1 MRDGSLRHRVD
12 REIDWRK
19 RVCGTVRGK
28 KKKNEKGNPPLA
40 REFFSFARL
49 DWSVVS
55 LSFLVSFY
63 FILSYC
69 YFFFLFLPN
78 IHGRQGTPIS
88 MYKRISYITFIS
100 SKDNVRI
107 CICIT
112 SSFIFFFIIYYY
124 HLPFVS
130 LFFFFFNI
138 SHYAFTLYFILYIN
152 IFLRQTR
159 QRFSV
164 MQTVP
169 KTDRETLN
177 KIVYTRVTYTY
188 M

>member
-1 MRDGSLRHRVD
+1 MGLSV
-12 REIDWRK
+12 E
-19 RVCGTVRGK
+19 K

-40 REFFSFARL
+40 REFFLLHDSIGRSYLFRFSFR
-49 DWSVVS
+49 
-55 LSFLVSFY
+55 
-63 FILSYC
+63 FILFYLIVI
-69 YFFFLFLPN
+69 FFFLFLPN

-138 SHYAFTLYFILYIN
+138 SHYAFTLYFIIIYKYFPAANAAAILCN
-152 IFLRQTR
+152 AD
-159 QRFSV
+159 SS
-164 MQTVP
+164 
-169 KTDRETLN
+169 KN
-177 KIVYTRVTYTY
+177 
-188 M
+188 

>member
-1 MRDGSLRHRVD
+1 MY
-12 REIDWRK
+12 
-19 RVCGTVRGK
+19 
-28 KKKNEKGNPPLA
+28 NEL
-40 REFFSFARL
+40 L
-49 DWSVVS
+49 
-55 LSFLVSFY
+55 Y
-63 FILSYC
+63 F
-69 YFFFLFLPN
+69 
-78 IHGRQGTPIS
+78 
-88 MYKRISYITFIS
+88 
-100 SKDNVRI
+100 
-107 CICIT
+107 
-112 SSFIFFFIIYYY
+112 FFFIIYYY

-130 LFFFFFNI
+130 LFFFLIFHI
-138 SHYAFTLYFILYIN
+138 MLLLYILLLYIN

>member
-112 SSFIFFFIIYYY
+112 SSFIFFFLLYIIIIY
-124 HLPFVS
+124 LWFLS
-130 LFFFFFNI
+130 FFFFLIFHI
-138 SHYAFTLYFILYIN
+138 MLLLYILYYI
-152 IFLRQTR
+152 
-159 QRFSV
+159 
-164 MQTVP
+164 
-169 KTDRETLN
+169 
-177 KIVYTRVTYTY
+177 
-188 M
+188 

>member
-112 SSFIFFFIIYYY
+112 SSFIFFFYYI
-124 HLPFVS
+124 LLSFTFCFS
-130 LFFFFFNI
+130 LFFFNI
-138 SHYAFTLYFILYIN
+138 SHYAFTLYFIIIYKYFPAANAAAILYNADSSKNWPWN
-152 IFLRQTR
+152 I
-159 QRFSV
+159 
-164 MQTVP
+164 
-169 KTDRETLN
+169 E
-177 KIVYTRVTYTY
+177 
-188 M
+188 

>member
-1 MRDGSLRHRVD
+1 MGLSV
-12 REIDWRK
+12 E
-19 RVCGTVRGK
+19 K
-28 KKKNEKGNPPLA
+28 KKRTKKEIHHWH
-40 REFFSFARL
+40 ESFSFARL

-130 LFFFFFNI
+130 LFFFLIFHI
-138 SHYAFTLYFILYIN
+138 MLLLYILLLYIN

-177 KIVYTRVTYTY
+177 KIVYTRVTCTY

>member
-40 REFFSFARL
+40 REFFFCTTRLVGRISF
-49 DWSVVS
+49 VS
-55 LSFLVSFY
+55 RFVLFY
-63 FILSYC
+63 FILLLF
-69 YFFFLFLPN
+69 FFFLFLPN

-112 SSFIFFFIIYYY
+112 SSFIFFFLLYIIIIY
-124 HLPFVS
+124 LLFLS
-130 LFFFFFNI
+130 FFF
-138 SHYAFTLYFILYIN
+138 
-152 IFLRQTR
+152 
-159 QRFSV
+159 
-164 MQTVP
+164 
-169 KTDRETLN
+169 
-177 KIVYTRVTYTY
+177 
-188 M
+188 

>member
-69 YFFFLFLPN
+69 YFFFFF
-78 IHGRQGTPIS
+78 
-88 MYKRISYITFIS
+88 SY
-100 SKDNVRI
+100 
-107 CICIT
+107 
-112 SSFIFFFIIYYY
+112 
-124 HLPFVS
+124 
-130 LFFFFFNI
+130 
-138 SHYAFTLYFILYIN
+138 
-152 IFLRQTR
+152 Q
-159 QRFSV
+159 
-164 MQTVP
+164 
-169 KTDRETLN
+169 
-177 KIVYTRVTYTY
+177 TY
-188 M
+188 MDDKEHLYPCINVSRI

>member
-28 KKKNEKGNPPLA
+28 KKKERKRKSTTGT
-40 REFFSFARL
+40 RVFFFCTTRLVGRISF
-49 DWSVVS
+49 VS
-55 LSFLVSFY
+55 RFVLFY
-63 FILSYC
+63 FILLL
-69 YFFFLFLPN
+69 FFFLFLPN

-112 SSFIFFFIIYYY
+112 SSFIFFFLLYIIIIY
-124 HLPFVS
+124 LLFLS
-130 LFFFFFNI
+130 FFF
-138 SHYAFTLYFILYIN
+138 
-152 IFLRQTR
+152 
-159 QRFSV
+159 
-164 MQTVP
+164 
-169 KTDRETLN
+169 
-177 KIVYTRVTYTY
+177 
-188 M
+188 